1 MPVVPHNILSFF
13 VPRQIKSGFRFI
25 LYRGHIVRFTTGA
38 DRFFSCA
45 FIDFAAI
52 IALVFY
58 PFEFLDIQIQGAA
71 NRTHPNHPITEI
83 TKLLLKYSS
92 FQEFDL
98 YFSWNNERKSGLR
111 AIIPHCD
118 I

>member
-1 MPVVPHNILSFF
+1 MPAVPHNILSFF
-13 VPRQIKSGFRFI
+13 VPRPIKSGFRFI
-25 LYRGHIVRFTTGA
+25 LYRVHIVRFTTGA

-71 NRTHPNHPITEI
+71 NRTHPNHPHKRDNKITI
-83 TKLLLKYSS
+83 KT
-92 FQEFDL
+92 FF
-98 YFSWNNERKSGLR
+98 FSGIRSALFLEQ
-111 AIIPHCD
+111 
-118 I
+118 